1 MQGRPRQA
9 AHDSALVVAVF
20 LHAREVVVQGLV
32 LGLVHVSGFLVIPR
46 RFSHVPGNDDLLAL
60 LRELLVGGEL
70 IDELALGV
78 EGLDEIFFFGV
89 WTRTPLE
96 RPA

>member
-20 LHAREVVVQGLV
+20 LHVREVVLQGRVMHLV
-32 LGLVHVSGFLVIPR
+32 VVSAYPHGESGAVLVPLV
-46 RFSHVPGNDDLLAL
+46 V
-60 LRELLVGGEL
+60 
-70 IDELALGV
+70 DELALGV

-89 WTRTPLE
+89 NL
-96 RPA
+96 